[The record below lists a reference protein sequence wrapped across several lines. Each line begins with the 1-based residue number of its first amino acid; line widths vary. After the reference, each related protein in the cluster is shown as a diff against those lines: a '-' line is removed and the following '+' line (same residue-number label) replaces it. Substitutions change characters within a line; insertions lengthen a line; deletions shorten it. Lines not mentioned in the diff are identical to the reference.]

1 MFSYQDQF
9 SAATKVNLQAH
20 LDLINNLTA
29 KAFEGVE
36 KIVELNLS
44 ATKATLEEA
53 TAAAKQLAAA
63 KDPQELLSLAAAQ
76 AQPGAEK
83 ATAYSRHL
91 AGIVSSTQAEF
102 TKAAEAQIS
111 ETSRKLSA
119 LIDEIS
125 KNAPPGSE
133 QAVSILKAT
142 LTNANA
148 AYEQLS
154 KNSKQAVE
162 TLEANL
168 ANATKQFTAAAE
180 KTVASA
186 RAKK

>member
-1 MFSYQDQF
+1 
-9 SAATKVNLQAH
+9 
-20 LDLINNLTA
+20 
-29 KAFEGVE
+29 VE

-125 KNAPPGSE
+125 KNAPRVRASRLDPEGHPDQRQRCLRATVQELQASGRNAGSQPG
-133 QAVSILKAT
+133 QRD
-142 LTNANA
+142 
-148 AYEQLS
+148 Q
-154 KNSKQAVE
+154 
-162 TLEANL
+162 
-168 ANATKQFTAAAE
+168 
-180 KTVASA
+180 TVH
-186 RAKK
+186 RCC

>member
-1 MFSYQDQF
+1 MFAFPEQF
-9 SAATKVNLQAH
+9 SNATKANLESQFA
-20 LDLINNLTA
+20 LFSALTS
-29 KAFEGVE
+29 KTFEGVE
-36 KIVELNLS
+36 KLVDLNINTVKAALEDSS
-44 ATKATLEEA
+44 ATAR
-53 TAAAKQLAAA
+53 Q
-63 KDPQELLSLAAAQ
+63 LLSVKDAQEFFTVSASQ

>member
-1 MFSYQDQF
+1 
-9 SAATKVNLQAH
+9 
-20 LDLINNLTA
+20 
-29 KAFEGVE
+29 
-36 KIVELNLS
+36 ELNLS

-119 LIDEIS
+119 LID
-125 KNAPPGSE
+125 
-133 QAVSILKAT
+133 
-142 LTNANA
+142 
-148 AYEQLS
+148 
-154 KNSKQAVE
+154 
-162 TLEANL
+162 
-168 ANATKQFTAAAE
+168 
-180 KTVASA
+180 
-186 RAKK
+186 